1 MSQVNHVPNMAMY
14 MNKYNPKEYLH
25 ACTFAVIKLN
35 VCFLI
40 KLPIKKIQNGSRLEV
55 DCVRGSHGNNNLKN
69 TNTNSFI

>member
-1 MSQVNHVPNMAMY
+1 MY

-40 KLPIKKIQNGSRLEV
+40 KLPIKKIQNGRLEV
-55 DCVRGSHGNNNLKN
+55 DCIRGSHGNKLKN
-69 TNTNSFI
+69 TNKTLSVDF